1 MKEFAKL
8 SGSSQTPKAHLARL
22 VELGVISAT
31 DSEHLARM
39 MGILQ
44 STAGTFDIAQLARLR
59 HTIKTTPAPS
69 LVAVAIAGVISDSAK
84 AHNTPLA
91 FSVAGAD
98 AIGALIGGVGGAV
111 AGSMVGGEFGRM
123 RWCVRRRLH
132 WRQGFSGGGAGA
144 SCLNRRPFVH
154 RGQQAES
161 DNHLLYILQ
170 LHRERALVLLVAK
183 EPFSGLLFAP
193 TTDCKRISGMKVC
206 PSAQPTDDGS
216 VVIGIVGRQDAARSG
231 VKPIQTGAAS
241 VGRLFDSRFNS
252 SHGGAAFCGTLR
264 GTTLRSF
271 Q

>member
-1 MKEFAKL
+1 MTSSSNTEPNKVGLSEFASLWASKAGEIHSRLMKEFAKL

-44 STAGTFDIAQLARLR
+44 STAGTFDIAQLDRLR

-111 AGSMVGGEFGRM
+111 AGSMVGGEFGAY
-123 RWCVRRRLH
+123 V
-132 WRQGFSGGGAGA
+132 GGAFGA
-144 SCLNRRPFVH
+144 VFIGGKAS
-154 RGQQAES
+154 AE
-161 DNHLLYILQ
+161 
-170 LHRERALVLLVAK
+170 A
-183 EPFSGLLFAP
+183 
-193 TTDCKRISGMKVC
+193 
-206 PSAQPTDDGS
+206 AQEHP
-216 VVIGIVGRQDAARSG
+216 V
-231 VKPIQTGAAS
+231 
-241 VGRLFDSRFNS
+241 
-252 SHGGAAFCGTLR
+252 
-264 GTTLRSF
+264 
-271 Q
+271 